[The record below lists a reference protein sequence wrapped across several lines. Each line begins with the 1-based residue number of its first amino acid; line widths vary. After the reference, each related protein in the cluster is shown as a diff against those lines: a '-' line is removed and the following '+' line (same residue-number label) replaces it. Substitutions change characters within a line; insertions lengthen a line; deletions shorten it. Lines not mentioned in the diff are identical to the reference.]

1 MSASGEAGV
10 IHDIGYQ
17 HYEGPQLGRRYAAL
31 AIYLHSVR
39 TAFGLGRGVK
49 AKLLPMG
56 LLGIACITA
65 LILVVVSSQLG
76 MTVLSYV
83 GVASTFSYAI
93 TAFVGIVA
101 PELVSRDLRNTLLP
115 LYFSRPPQRSD
126 YALAKLGALITAA
139 FVMFAGP
146 MLLMFAGLALSTDE
160 GISGV
165 FTEAG
170 NLVLGLISGAI
181 HATVIGAI
189 ALPVASL
196 TGRRVFATGM
206 IIGIFL
212 LTAPISGTLR
222 ELGDGATSQLAGLL
236 NPVDLLSGVDNWL
249 FGEEFVRVGS
259 YGPFYGLTAVALTAA
274 GTALLLR
281 RYKKVKS

>member
-1 MSASGEAGV
+1 MSAPGDAGV

-17 HYEGPQLGRRYAAL
+17 HYEGPRLGRRYAAL
-31 AIYLHSVR
+31 AIYVHSVR
-39 TAFGLGRGVK
+39 AAFGIGRSAK
-49 AKLLPMG
+49 AKLLPLG
-56 LLGIACITA
+56 LLGIACITS
-65 LILVVVSSQLG
+65 LILVVVSTQLG
-76 MTVLSYV
+76 VTVLSYV

-139 FVMFAGP
+139 FVMYAGP
-146 MLLMFAGLALSTDE
+146 MLLMFVGLALSTDE
-160 GISGV
+160 GITGV

-170 NLVLGLISGAI
+170 NLALGLLAAAI
-181 HATVIGAI
+181 HATVIGAV
-189 ALPVASL
+189 ALPLASL

-206 IIGIFL
+206 IIGVFL
-212 LTAPISGTLR
+212 LTAPVSGTLR
-222 ELGDGATSQLAGLL
+222 ALGDGATGQLAGLL

-249 FGEEFVRVGS
+249 FGEEFVQVGS
-259 YGPFYGLTAVALTAA
+259 YGPIYGLTAVVLTAA